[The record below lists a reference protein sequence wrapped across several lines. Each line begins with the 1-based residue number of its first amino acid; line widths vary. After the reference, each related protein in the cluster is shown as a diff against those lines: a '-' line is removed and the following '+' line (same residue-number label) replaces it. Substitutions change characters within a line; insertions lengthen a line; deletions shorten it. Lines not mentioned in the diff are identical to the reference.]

1 MTTTTTRRIRRCIPQ
16 KVGGFLPHAAC
27 VGKSHMD
34 YCAGFGNTFWRN
46 VLLISLGT
54 AAALKL
60 APVAGDDVYLT
71 RWMAMYA
78 TPGSYWM
85 AMNAKHTIQQEQVAR
100 ENMLLND
107 ASLPAVRRFR
117 YPQ

>member
-1 MTTTTTRRIRRCIPQ
+1 MQ
-16 KVGGFLPHAAC
+16 S
-27 VGKSHMD
+27 VGKSHVD
-34 YCAGFGNTFWRN
+34 DCAGFGNTFWRN

-100 ENMLLND
+100 GEHAAERCI
-107 ASLPAVRRFR
+107 ASGGAPFQIPSVSDLPAGRGR
-117 YPQ
+117 